1 MKKRK
6 LTPKQKAFAD
16 YYIETGNA
24 EESAIKAGYSE
35 GYARGNAHKLVANS
49 CIKRYIDERMK
60 KIASER
66 IIEAQEALEILT
78 SIARGEA
85 TEQVVTPSGKVI
97 TRSASIDQRQKA
109 IDSLLK
115 RYNVIA
121 SLKKTEAET
130 ELIREKI
137 RMLKGATKDT
147 SLMEALIDVVKSND

>member
-147 SLMEALIDVVKSND
+147 SLMQALIDVVNSND

>member
-1 MKKRK
+1 MKKKK
-6 LTPKQKAFAD
+6 LTPKQQAFCD

-24 EESAIKAGYSE
+24 TEAAIKAGYS
-35 GYARGNAHKLVANS
+35 
-49 CIKRYIDERMK
+49 KRYANTNANKLLQNTTILERIEERMK
-60 KIASER
+60 EIESNR
-66 IIEAQEALEILT
+66 IMDVQEALEALT
-78 SIARGEA
+78 DIARGET

-97 TRSASIDQRQKA
+97 TRRASIDQRQKA

-115 RYNVIA
+115 RYNVVA

-147 SLMEALIDVVKSND
+147 SLMQALIDVVNSND

>member
-147 SLMEALIDVVKSND
+147 SLMEALIDVVNSND